1 MLCRFP
7 SETIARYIIY
17 FLEFQLLT
25 RYNCGGDPSKSLVQT
40 QESRNVMEYSGGR
53 IRGVKEKGSL

>member
-7 SETIARYIIY
+7 PETIARYIIY

-25 RYNCGGDPSKSLVQT
+25 RYNCGGETAKSLVQT
-40 QESRNVMEYSGGR
+40 QESRNVMECSDGR

>member
-7 SETIARYIIY
+7 PETIARYIIY

-40 QESRNVMEYSGGR
+40 QESRNVMEYSDGR
-53 IRGVKEKGSL
+53 IRGVEEKGSL